1 MERKTPTALGGR
13 GMEKLAGGSN
23 ASFSTMAYRA
33 QIVAARYALPLETAA
48 IIAALA
54 FGGSQ
59 HG

>member
-1 MERKTPTALGGR
+1 MKRKAPAALGSEGR
-13 GMEKLAGGSN
+13 ETLGGGFSGP
-23 ASFSTMAYRA
+23 FSTTAYRA

>member
-1 MERKTPTALGGR
+1 MEQKAPAARGDEGRETLGG
-13 GMEKLAGGSN
+13 GFSGS
-23 ASFSTMAYRA
+23 FTTTAYRA
-33 QIVAARYALPLETAA
+33 QIVAARFAIPLETAA